1 MGINASRLAVTANRV
16 KENVNIV
23 DEMIEC
29 NRQNP
34 VKVCGCIRFGGENW
48 FQPDNWKNS
57 AVF

>member
-29 NRQNP
+29 NRKNP
-34 VKVCGCIRFGGENW
+34 VKVCECI
-48 FQPDNWKNS
+48 
-57 AVF
+57 